1 MDSIYSKYRDNFRGK
16 QIGLIVVNSCDDAIT
31 STRKVMN
38 LEQTGI
44 VLENG
49 EHLNLTNRIIG
60 MFQVNLKIIATIVLP
75 TNSHFCLTRCASWAQ
90 YITPDV
96 YFISEIEDLK

>member
-1 MDSIYSKYRDNFRGK
+1 MDSIYSKYRANFRGK

-49 EHLNLTNRIIG
+49 EHLNLTNIIIG
-60 MFQVNLKIIATIVLP
+60 MFHVNLKTTSNHRT
-75 TNSHFCLTRCASWAQ
+75 TN
-90 YITPDV
+90 
-96 YFISEIEDLK
+96 